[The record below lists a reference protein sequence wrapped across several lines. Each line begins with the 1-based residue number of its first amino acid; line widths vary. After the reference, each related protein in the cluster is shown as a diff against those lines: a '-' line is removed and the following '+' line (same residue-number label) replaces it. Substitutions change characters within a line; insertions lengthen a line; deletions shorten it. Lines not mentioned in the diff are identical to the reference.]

1 MVALKEITR
10 DLTHNRSHAGA
21 GTIVKNFVASG
32 AFFAFLVNLLMPF
45 AMVAAFMG
53 LVKFEVATIGHPV
66 LMFGAVLLTLVV
78 IGFFISRL
86 LGPLDWWYYVTKHQ
100 YHLRFVDKS
109 RRDLLD
115 TIEVA
120 FLCECELQPFSGPF
134 SRVMQST
141 EEVVQLLEQNQNIS
155 LDASYFADAYDKFT
169 QMLLFAYANQSVISE
184 ELFLEYVGNLESLVG
199 RVEKEA
205 TALAK
210 VARRTDG
217 IIADELKK
225 AQMVE
230 ASLVAQRQR
239 EIDDAALAMMP
250 LDY

>member
-1 MVALKEITR
+1 MKEIAQ
-10 DLTHNRSHAGA
+10 DLAHNRSHAGA

-45 AMVAAFMG
+45 AMIAAFMG

-120 FLCECELQPFSGPF
+120 FLCECKLQPFSEPF
-134 SRVMQST
+134 SRVMQAT
-141 EEVVQLLEQNQNIS
+141 EETVQLLEQKQNVL
-155 LDASYFADAYDKFT
+155 LDTSYFAEAYDRFT
-169 QMLLFAYANQSVISE
+169 QMLLFVYANQSVISE
-184 ELFLEYVGNLESLVG
+184 ELFLKYVVNLESLAG
-199 RVEKEA
+199 RVEKEVSTMA
-205 TALAK
+205 E
-210 VARRTDG
+210 VARRTDD
-217 IIADELKK
+217 IVADQLKK
-225 AQMVE
+225 AQMIE

-239 EIDDAALAMMP
+239 ELDDMALSMMP
-250 LDY
+250 LGR